1 MYQNKQRLTMIKDGL
16 ELLKKYGATNMFF
29 IGAIV
34 YLYLATLKNEAKIE
48 KIEAK
53 LYDCYEDK
61 VMIQRN
67 ANNSYKIPKRL
78 IAILPNEKNNIRYTR
93 TQRKV

>member
-1 MYQNKQRLTMIKDGL
+1 MIKDGL
-16 ELLKKYGATNMFF
+16 ELLNKYGAKNFFF

-53 LYDCYEDK
+53 LYDCYEDR

-67 ANNSYKIPKRL
+67 VNNTFQTPKRHE
-78 IAILPNEKNNIRYTR
+78 AILPDEKINIRYAR
-93 TQRKV
+93 TKRYV